1 VSDAVRDARAS
12 IDASTRGRY
21 GQARMAAPI
30 VHIEFASADFARTA
44 AFYGGLFGWQTQ
56 QNAAATYMKFDGAD
70 GPTGGWVRADMV
82 QSPGPI
88 PYLVVDDLVTA
99 LEKAEKTGGR
109 VITHRMPFAGGGE
122 VGLVADP
129 DGNVIGLW
137 MRKKG
142 EGKVDPKVDA
152 VEPKGASAKPA
163 KAEPKPAPKA
173 TPAAAPARK
182 PAKPVRRK

>member
-1 VSDAVRDARAS
+1 
-12 IDASTRGRY
+12 
-21 GQARMAAPI
+21 MAAPI

-56 QNAAATYMKFDGAD
+56 QNATATYMKFDGDD

-88 PYLVVDDLVTA
+88 PYLTVADLGASLDKV
-99 LEKAEKTGGR
+99 EKAGGR
-109 VITHRMPFAGGGE
+109 VITRRMPFAGGGE

-137 MRKKG
+137 MRKKDSGKG
-142 EGKVDPKVDA
+142 EADPKA
-152 VEPKGASAKPA
+152 AAEPKGPKPA
-163 KAEPKPAPKA
+163 KAAPKA
-173 TPAAAPARK
+173 APAPTSPPSTRK